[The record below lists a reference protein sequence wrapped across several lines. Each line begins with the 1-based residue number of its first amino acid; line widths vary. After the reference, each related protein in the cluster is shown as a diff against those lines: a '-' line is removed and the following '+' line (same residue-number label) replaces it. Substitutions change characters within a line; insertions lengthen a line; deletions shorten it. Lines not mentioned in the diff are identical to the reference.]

1 MRADKAIR
9 LEGQAGQ
16 VDLALARRDARGEN
30 PLLPNLPTLFSPRSN
45 WKISMGLLIRV
56 SARRTLGRCAV
67 VISVRGA
74 PCRDESRD
82 DARANRAPESFMQGL
97 VFTRKGL
104 PLAR

>member
-1 MRADKAIR
+1 MRADKTIR
-9 LEGQAGQ
+9 LERQAGQ
-16 VDLALARRDARGEN
+16 VDLAIARRDARSEQS
-30 PLLPNLPTLFSPRSN
+30 LAAETSYVLFSAIELEDLHERPSAERVVGRRAVI
-45 WKISMGLLIRV
+45 IS
-56 SARRTLGRCAV
+56 LG
-67 VISVRGA
+67 GA